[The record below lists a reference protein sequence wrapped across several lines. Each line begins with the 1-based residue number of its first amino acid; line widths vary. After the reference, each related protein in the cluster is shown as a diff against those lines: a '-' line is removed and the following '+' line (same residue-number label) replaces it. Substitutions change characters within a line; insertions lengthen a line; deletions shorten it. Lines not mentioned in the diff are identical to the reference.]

1 MNKVICEKGL
11 DISYEKILRDYLRT
25 GQKKDLYQIK
35 KFSKELMKQGIG
47 PEAIVEMHLK
57 AIKKIN
63 KNKSTYPGKTIDES
77 FTLLME
83 GIINYEMA
91 CQENLNFRKE
101 DYLTEIKELNRKLSE
116 KLEEMTILYE
126 TAKLTSSFLD
136 LDEMLSKAF
145 NSAVKILNAETGSL
159 MLFDPEEEV
168 LTIKKSYGLNEE
180 IIRKTRVKKGETIVG
195 LVAQSGKPLIIH
207 GRADL
212 PVRCTQ
218 TGILPIKGR
227 KKYEKVNSICVP
239 LKTRKGVIGVV
250 NLNRKEDDNPF
261 TEDNLKLLFTMADF
275 GASAIENATLY
286 QNLHES
292 YLSIIRALVSALE
305 LKDSYTRGHSESVTR
320 YAVALAERLKLSPEE
335 IESIEVAAVL
345 HDIGKIGV
353 QKSILNKP
361 GKLDDEEWK
370 EVRRHPEF
378 SYKILKEVNFPWDVK
393 PIIYAHHER
402 YDGKGYPAG
411 LKGEKIPLGAKIL
424 AVADTFAAMTSDRA
438 YRKGVSKE
446 VAIEELKRVAGT
458 QLDPELVKVFIEM
471 LMSKEKNS
479 FKFSMLR

>member
-1 MNKVICEKGL
+1 MNKVIYEKEL

-47 PEAIVEMHLK
+47 PEVIVEMHLK

-63 KNKSTYPGKTIDES
+63 KNKSVYPGKTIDES
-77 FTLLME
+77 FTFLIE
-83 GIINYEMA
+83 GIINYEMVCRKYLA
-91 CQENLNFRKE
+91 SKKE
-101 DYLTEIKELNRKLSE
+101 DYLAEIRELNRKLSE
-116 KLEEMTILYE
+116 KLAEMTILYE
-126 TAKLTSSFLD
+126 AAKLTSFSLD
-136 LDEMLSKAF
+136 LEEVLSSAF

-180 IIRKTRVKKGETIVG
+180 IIRKTRIKKGETIVG

-218 TGILPIKGR
+218 TGIAPIKGR

-250 NLNRKEDDNPF
+250 NLNRKENANPF
-261 TEDNLKLLFTMADF
+261 TEDNLKLLFTMANDVAF
-275 GASAIENATLY
+275 AIENATLY

-305 LKDSYTRGHSESVTR
+305 LKDSHTRGHSESVTR
-320 YAVALAERLKLSPEE
+320 YAVALAKKLKLSPQE
-335 IESIEVAAVL
+335 IESIEVAAIL

-353 QKSILNKP
+353 QESILNKP
-361 GKLDDEEWK
+361 GKLNDEEWK
-370 EVRRHPEF
+370 EMKRHPEF
-378 SYKILKEVNFPWDVK
+378 SYKILKEVNFPWDIK
-393 PIIYAHHER
+393 PLIYAHHER
-402 YDGKGYPAG
+402 YNGKGYPAR
-411 LKGEKIPLGAKIL
+411 LKGEKIPLGARIL

-438 YRKGVSKE
+438 YRKGLSKE
-446 VAIEELKRVAGT
+446 MAIEELKRVAGT
-458 QLDPELVKVFIEM
+458 QLDPELVKVFVEM
-471 LMSKEKNS
+471 LMSGEK
-479 FKFSMLR
+479 K

>member
-1 MNKVICEKGL
+1 MNKVIYEKEL

-47 PEAIVEMHLK
+47 PEVIVEMHLK

-63 KNKSTYPGKTIDES
+63 KNKNVYPGKTIDES
-77 FTLLME
+77 FTFLIE
-83 GIINYEMA
+83 GIINYEMVCRKYLA
-91 CQENLNFRKE
+91 SKKE
-101 DYLTEIKELNRKLSE
+101 DYLAEIRELNRKLSE
-116 KLEEMTILYE
+116 KLAEMTILYE
-126 TAKLTSSFLD
+126 AAKLTSFSLD
-136 LDEMLSKAF
+136 LEEVLSSAF

-218 TGILPIKGR
+218 TGIAPIKGR

-250 NLNRKEDDNPF
+250 NLNRKEDANPF
-261 TEDNLKLLFTMADF
+261 TEDNLKLLFTMANDVAF
-275 GASAIENATLY
+275 AIENATLY

-305 LKDSYTRGHSESVTR
+305 LKDSHTRGHSESVTR
-320 YAVALAERLKLSPEE
+320 YAVALAKKLKLSPQE
-335 IESIEVAAVL
+335 IESIEVAAIL

-353 QKSILNKP
+353 QESILNKP
-361 GKLDDEEWK
+361 GKLNDEEWK
-370 EVRRHPEF
+370 EMKRHPEF
-378 SYKILKEVNFPWDVK
+378 SYKILKEVNFPWDIK
-393 PIIYAHHER
+393 PLIYAHHER
-402 YDGKGYPAG
+402 YNGKGYPAR
-411 LKGEKIPLGAKIL
+411 LKGEKIPLGARIL

-438 YRKGVSKE
+438 YRKGLSKE
-446 VAIEELKRVAGT
+446 MAIEELKRVAGT
-458 QLDPELVKVFIEM
+458 QLDPELVKVFVEM
-471 LMSKEKNS
+471 LMSGEK
-479 FKFSMLR
+479 K

>member
-1 MNKVICEKGL
+1 MNKVIYEKEL

-47 PEAIVEMHLK
+47 PEVIVEMHLK

-63 KNKSTYPGKTIDES
+63 KNKSVYPGKTIDES
-77 FTLLME
+77 FTFLIE
-83 GIINYEMA
+83 GIINYEMVCRKYLA
-91 CQENLNFRKE
+91 SKKE
-101 DYLTEIKELNRKLSE
+101 DYLAEIRELNRKLSE
-116 KLEEMTILYE
+116 KLAEMTILYE
-126 TAKLTSSFLD
+126 AAKLTSSSLD
-136 LDEMLSKAF
+136 LDEVLSSAF

-207 GRADL
+207 GRAD
-212 PVRCTQ
+212 
-218 TGILPIKGR
+218 ISIKGR

-250 NLNRKEDDNPF
+250 NLNRKEDANPF
-261 TEDNLKLLFTMADF
+261 TEDNLKLLFTMANDVAF
-275 GASAIENATLY
+275 AIENATLY

-305 LKDSYTRGHSESVTR
+305 LKDSHTRGHSESVTR
-320 YAVALAERLKLSPEE
+320 YAVALAKKLKLFPQE
-335 IESIEVAAVL
+335 IESIEVAAIL
-345 HDIGKIGV
+345 HDVGKIGV
-353 QKSILNKP
+353 QESILNKP
-361 GKLDDEEWK
+361 GKLNNEEWK
-370 EVRRHPEF
+370 EMKRHPEF
-378 SYKILKEVNFPWDVK
+378 SYKILKEVNFPWEIK
-393 PIIYAHHER
+393 PVIYAHHER
-402 YDGKGYPAG
+402 YNGKGYPAR
-411 LKGEKIPLGAKIL
+411 LKGEKIPLGARIL

-438 YRKGVSKE
+438 YRKGLSKE
-446 VAIEELKRVAGT
+446 MAIEELKRVAGT
-458 QLDPELVKVFIEM
+458 QLDPELVKVFVEM
-471 LMSKEKNS
+471 LMSGEK
-479 FKFSMLR
+479 K

>member
-1 MNKVICEKGL
+1 MNKVIYEKEL

-47 PEAIVEMHLK
+47 PEVIVEMHLK

-63 KNKSTYPGKTIDES
+63 KNKSVYPGKTIDES
-77 FTLLME
+77 FTFLIE
-83 GIINYEMA
+83 GIINYEMVCRKYLA
-91 CQENLNFRKE
+91 SKKE
-101 DYLTEIKELNRKLSE
+101 DYLAEIRELNRKLSE
-116 KLEEMTILYE
+116 KLAEMTILYE
-126 TAKLTSSFLD
+126 AAKLTSSSLD
-136 LDEMLSKAF
+136 LEEVLSSAF

-195 LVAQSGKPLIIH
+195 LVVQSGKPLIIH

-218 TGILPIKGR
+218 TGIAPIKGR

-250 NLNRKEDDNPF
+250 NLNRKENANPF
-261 TEDNLKLLFTMADF
+261 TEDNLKLLFTMANDV
-275 GASAIENATLY
+275 ASAIENATLY

-305 LKDSYTRGHSESVTR
+305 LKDSHTRGHSEAVTR
-320 YAVALAERLKLSPEE
+320 YAVALAKKLKLSPQEV
-335 IESIEVAAVL
+335 ESIEVAAVL

-353 QKSILNKP
+353 QESILNKP
-361 GKLDDEEWK
+361 EKLDDEEWK

-378 SYKILKEVNFPWDVK
+378 SYKILKEVNFPWEIK
-393 PIIYAHHER
+393 PLIYAHHER
-402 YDGKGYPAG
+402 YNGKGYPAR
-411 LKGEKIPLGAKIL
+411 LKGEKIPLGARIL

-438 YRKGVSKE
+438 YRKGLSKE
-446 VAIEELKRVAGT
+446 MAIEELKRVAGT
-458 QLDPELVKVFIEM
+458 QLDPELVKVFVEM
-471 LMSKEKNS
+471 LMSGEK
-479 FKFSMLR
+479 K

>member
-1 MNKVICEKGL
+1 MNKVIYEKEL

-47 PEAIVEMHLK
+47 PEVIVEMHLK

-63 KNKSTYPGKTIDES
+63 KNKSVYPGKTIDES
-77 FTLLME
+77 FTFLIE
-83 GIINYEMA
+83 GIINYEMVCRKYLA
-91 CQENLNFRKE
+91 SKKE
-101 DYLTEIKELNRKLSE
+101 DYLAEIRELNRKLSE
-116 KLEEMTILYE
+116 KLAEMTILYE
-126 TAKLTSSFLD
+126 AAKLTSSSLD
-136 LDEMLSKAF
+136 LDEVLSSAF

-195 LVAQSGKPLIIH
+195 LVAQSGKPFIIH

-218 TGILPIKGR
+218 TGIVPIKGR

-250 NLNRKEDDNPF
+250 NLNRKEDANPF
-261 TEDNLKLLFTMADF
+261 TEDNLKLLFTMANDVAF
-275 GASAIENATLY
+275 AIENATLY

-305 LKDSYTRGHSESVTR
+305 LKDSHTRGHSESVTR
-320 YAVALAERLKLSPEE
+320 YAVALAKKLKLFPQE
-335 IESIEVAAVL
+335 IESIEVAAIL
-345 HDIGKIGV
+345 HDVGKIGV
-353 QKSILNKP
+353 QESILNKP
-361 GKLDDEEWK
+361 GKLNDEEWK
-370 EVRRHPEF
+370 EMKRHPEF
-378 SYKILKEVNFPWDVK
+378 SYKILKEVNFPWEIK
-393 PIIYAHHER
+393 PVIYAHHER
-402 YDGKGYPAG
+402 YNGKGYPAR
-411 LKGEKIPLGAKIL
+411 LKGEKIPLGARIL

-438 YRKGVSKE
+438 YRKGLSKE
-446 VAIEELKRVAGT
+446 MAIEELKRVAGT
-458 QLDPELVKVFIEM
+458 QLDPELVKVFVEM
-471 LMSKEKNS
+471 LMSGEK
-479 FKFSMLR
+479 K

>member
-1 MNKVICEKGL
+1 MNKVIYEEKL
-11 DISYEKILRDYLRT
+11 EVSYEKILRDYLRT
-25 GQKKDLYQIK
+25 GQKKDLYQIE
-35 KFSKELMKQGIG
+35 KFSKELMEEGIG
-47 PEAIVEMHLK
+47 PEVIVEMHLK

-77 FTLLME
+77 FTFLME
-83 GIINYEMA
+83 GIITYEMA
-91 CQENLNFRKE
+91 CQENLNSRKE
-101 DYLTEIKELNRKLSE
+101 DYLTEIRELNRKLSE
-116 KLEEMTILYE
+116 KLEEMTLLYE
-126 TAKLTSSFLD
+126 TAKLTSSSLE

-159 MLFDPEEEV
+159 MLFDSKGEV

-180 IIRKTRVKKGETIVG
+180 IIRKTIVKKGETIVG
-195 LVAQSGKPLIIH
+195 SVAQSGEPLIIH
-207 GRADL
+207 GRAD
-212 PVRCTQ
+212 
-218 TGILPIKGR
+218 ISSIKGR

-239 LKTRKGVIGVV
+239 LKTRKGVIGVI
-250 NLNRKEDDNPF
+250 NLNRKEDANPF
-261 TEDNLKLLFTMADF
+261 TEDNLKLLFTMANDVAF
-275 GASAIENATLY
+275 AIENATLY

-305 LKDSYTRGHSESVTR
+305 LKDSHTRGHSEAVTK
-320 YAVALAERLKLSPEE
+320 YTAALAKKLKLSPQE

-353 QKSILNKP
+353 QESILNKSE
-361 GKLDDEEWK
+361 KLDDEEWK
-370 EVRRHPEF
+370 EIKRHPEF

-438 YRKGVSKE
+438 YRKGLSKE
-446 VAIEELKRVAGT
+446 MAIEELKRVAGT
-458 QLDPELVKVFIEM
+458 QLDPELVKVFVEM
-471 LMSKEKNS
+471 LMSKEK
-479 FKFSMLR
+479 K